1 MQFFREGDTAL
12 YQGLYLSAG
21 VHKCTFNLQTGETGV
36 YIFAQNIR
44 TGEIISER
52 HVLSIGDFETFNI
65 KFNLSE
71 NADLYIGLRHPADM
85 TSDDDFVALD
95 YANVESVE
103 M

>member
-1 MQFFREGDTAL
+1 MN
-12 YQGLYLSAG
+12 
-21 VHKCTFNLQTGETGV
+21 KNLQTL
-36 YIFAQNIR
+36 FPKNN
-44 TGEIISER
+44 
-52 HVLSIGDFETFNI
+52 FNI